1 MTAPTDVPTFPVGH
15 NSPAARA
22 ARAAHLH
29 RRLQLEHAY
38 LTRARQEWLGTREP
52 REIACMRAAYI
63 LARGARAIAAHDATA
78 PTAGQV
84 AA

>member
-1 MTAPTDVPTFPVGH
+1 MTAPTDVPTFPVGLG
-15 NSPAARA
+15 SPAARA

-38 LTRARQEWLGTREP
+38 LTRARQEFHSGPAATR
-52 REIACMRAAYI
+52 AMRTAYI
-63 LARGARAIAAHDATA
+63 LARYGDALAAHDTRA
-78 PTAGQV
+78 PADTSEV